1 MAKLYMKPKSVQ
13 GEITESAP
21 TAPRKKSKT
30 TLTMQKLE
38 QPQAKSGTGASGV
51 SAPRKM
57 TVAPFSTGGGQAA
70 VRALGG
76 IRTDGRIMKGVRSD
90 LLGAVQTQPEGK
102 DWEALT
108 RKDSYYKTAQDWKA
122 ELEETEKELTAAE
135 QKLTEAQWARNMTGA
150 APEGGAEWESAEDIA
165 YRKQV
170 SADADSAQSRVN
182 QLKEKKT
189 QLGKDIDQLLWTGRM
204 RRAAEDPD
212 FEEFAARGA
221 AIQNPVRFAR
231 PKELKNI
238 VTFARK
244 NADKIALSDDK
255 ELQGLY
261 VYNFMTDEEV
271 KTYNYYKGK
280 GEETIAEEYL
290 DRLAEELNR
299 RWGETQ
305 GKNVRDIENPVGRTV
320 ATGLFGVASGLDRF
334 AGGIKQNFYGEQLPT
349 SPTQFASGYI
359 REDLAD
365 TGPKLFGHSLGQI
378 GFDLANTAGNMA
390 PSILASA
397 ALGPAAGAATTFASS
412 GGNAYGEALAQGYDQ
427 RSARAYGI
435 LSGASEAGL
444 QYALGG
450 ISALGGK
457 AVNSEVIQSSL
468 DNIKHAVLRIPA
480 KYAVAAA
487 GEMTEEYLQEI
498 LNPVFRNLALGENN
512 EFKLVTEEAAYAA
525 LLAALSVGVMEGPHI
540 VRENIGPAGR
550 QSQTSAE
557 APGSALDSR
566 MDVQATVDTPTA
578 EKGVEGVKMPGEYRL
593 NKPQNVEMPT
603 VPIISLSVQNIPGQ
617 NSPILTV
624 GNSLRGAAIQRARAR
639 LGLNKNSAAYIPAS
653 NVMRDG
659 NEYVLK
665 ITKASLNKMLSPAD
679 GTTIPVESI
688 VVMDNIERIA
698 NNGVWFESEGDR
710 KGRDQI
716 AGFDHLKTTVY
727 IDGAPFEVDMRVRL
741 VEETAGQGADNVL
754 YYFTPEEILGIKKV
768 DTQPPTG
775 ERHALTVGSE
785 GTPTS
790 KNRIPQTPGVVNHES
805 GGVRG
810 VGEVTMDTPT
820 TQNPV
825 EGMKK
830 APVEGAGGNVRLTE
844 TDTAEY
850 MATGKKKSVRDA
862 KAAEVERGGKVVL
875 TTAQETQ
882 EFIGDAIRGVAGQ
895 TTKAYGRIGAGM
907 AVDIQ
912 AVSRSNIDVTGWFLE
927 LVPDDLRH
935 AFEQHAKAKREGNID
950 LTEQDFLNIPD
961 YIDSYDDILEV
972 RTFKTGDREVVVG
985 KKINGYSVIVE
996 LMSNNRKSLHFK
1008 NMWGLDTQAYE
1019 SRYGKSTASHPG
1031 RSSVSANDPT
1041 EVYHG
1046 TSSMDS
1052 IPQTPGGVNPEAGGG
1067 MPNGVGAAERGFAG
1081 TYDQLQW
1088 QTPASGFHPDGERS
1102 ARQVDVPARDF
1113 DGRNIPKSAATVME
1127 AQATPDS
1134 TVEDIQRLIAGGAL
1148 SFDSITDDAALRRAE
1163 RTIRQDGYEEALG
1176 AWLERAG
1183 RGVISK
1189 DLVVEGQLL
1198 LNSAMNS
1205 RATGDVIRILGAYTL
1220 MSTTAAQ
1227 SLQAQRV
1234 LKQLTPE
1241 WQLYAVQ
1248 QSLASFQNDLN
1259 QRLGDKAPTIEVDA
1273 ALYDAFLAA
1282 PAGTEARD
1290 AALKAIYQNVADQIP
1305 ASFMDKWNAW
1315 RYLSML
1321 GNPRTHIRNIG
1332 GNAAFAPVRGV
1343 KNALAWGM
1351 ENTVNLVSKRA
1362 GGDGITKTK
1371 SVILPLLS
1379 RLSKTDGALVK
1390 ACYQDI
1396 ENVKPQL
1403 LGQGKYAQSAQGQI
1417 DQARTIFKLKPLE
1430 ATRNANSTALDAE
1443 DTWFSYPAYAGALA
1457 GYLKANGVTAQM
1469 MTEGTVDTTVL
1480 EGARVWAIREAQR
1493 ATYRDANAIS
1503 DFIANIGYKGK
1514 SKVGKA
1520 VNTMVEGV
1528 LPFKRT
1534 PANILARGLEYSP
1547 AGLVKG
1553 LTADLYQVKKGRM
1566 TAAQA
1571 IDNIAAGLTGSG
1583 LLALGAWLASIGLV
1597 TGGGGDDEADRMND
1611 LTGGQDYAL
1620 SLPGGYN
1627 VTLDWLA
1634 PEALPFFMGV
1644 ELFNAMSDN
1653 KDGGVTLENIEEAAL
1668 KVADPLMEMSM
1679 LQSLQDAIDAVK
1691 FSDGGTLLR
1700 VAANAGVSY
1709 LSQGVPTL
1717 FGQVERT
1724 LETERGTTYVD
1735 RTSGIPKNV
1744 QYLLGKSMNKTP
1756 GEYQQ
1761 IPYIDAW
1768 GRREE
1773 TGSPWIRAINNF
1785 ANPAYVSQKNETAAD
1800 KEIRRLLDAGQ
1811 TGVVPKRAPQSQKI
1825 GKEYLNKEEY
1835 VRFATMKG
1843 ETSLRL
1849 VTELIGS
1856 SQYKAMSDKDKAEA
1870 IQKAYTYAGET
1881 AKAAIRP

>member
-21 TAPRKKSKT
+21 TAPKKKSKT

-38 QPQAKSGTGASGV
+38 QPQAKSGAGASGA

-57 TVAPFSTGGGQAA
+57 TVAPFSNGGGQAA

-76 IRTDGRIMKGVRSD
+76 IRTDGRIMKGVRPD

-122 ELEETEKELTAAE
+122 KLEETEKELTAAE
-135 QKLTEAQWARNMTGA
+135 QKLTEAQWARNMTGT
-150 APEGGAEWESAEDIA
+150 APEGGAEWETEADAA
-165 YRKQV
+165 YRRKV
-170 SADADSAQSRVN
+170 NTEADYAQFRVN
-182 QLKEKKT
+182 QLKNQKQ
-189 QLGKDIDQLLWTGRM
+189 QLEKDINTVLWSGRT
-204 RRAAEDPD
+204 RAAQEDASFD
-212 FEEFAARGA
+212 ALAAKGAARRRQTVKERKEKLDAAADGTGPTWGA
-221 AIQNPVRFAR
+221 MPITEQAQNGIDGGTEFDYLTAE
-231 PKELKNI
+231 ELK
-238 VTFARK
+238 
-244 NADKIALSDDK
+244 
-255 ELQGLY
+255 LY
-261 VYNFMTDEEV
+261 DYFV
-271 KTYNYYKGK
+271 GK
-280 GEETIAEEYL
+280 GDTTAAAEYL
-290 DRLAEELNR
+290 DQLHETVNKRL
-299 RWGETQ
+299 GEA
-305 GKNVRDIENPVGRTV
+305 KAKEIRDEENPVLR
-320 ATGLFGVASGLDRF
+320 GVGTAMYGVGAGLDSF
-334 AGGIKQNFYGEQLPT
+334 GGGLQQAFSKERIPT
-349 SPTQFASGYI
+349 SPMAFGSEYI

-365 TGPKLFGHSLGQI
+365 TGPKIFGQSLGQI

-566 MDVQATVDTPTA
+566 MDVQAIVDTPATPNPVEAQKNAPMERDVSDAGLVAISEREQAQLATGKRNIVASTVKDIVDFAKSALAKKGGQERLYMGVIPDSTA
-578 EKGVEGVKMPGEYRL
+578 RL
-593 NKPQNVEMPT
+593 ILEQTGLDVTGYKA
-603 VPIISLSVQNIPGQ
+603 
-617 NSPILTV
+617 ILTGDAV
-624 GNSLRGAAIQRARAR
+624 QHTLNRHGDPIREQARGQRVVTADDY
-639 LGLNKNSAAYIPAS
+639 GMIPQ
-653 NVMRDG
+653 
-659 NEYVLK
+659 VL
-665 ITKASLNKMLSPAD
+665 ANPDSVELAD
-679 GTTIPVESI
+679 GTDSSGRR
-688 VVMDNIERIA
+688 VVLFSKQI
-698 NNGVWFESEGDR
+698 GD
-710 KGRDQI
+710 
-716 AGFDHLKTTVY
+716 VY
-727 IDGAPFEVDMRVRL
+727 V
-741 VEETAGQGADNVL
+741 TAQAVTDS
-754 YYFTPEEILGIKKV
+754 
-768 DTQPPTG
+768 
-775 ERHALTVGSE
+775 RHALTTDTMWIQKRKGHQDTTPDAGSYATSPVLNAQDAPSE
-785 GTPTS
+785 GPS
-790 KNRIPQTPGVVNHES
+790 ISSLPQP
-805 GGVRG
+805 
-810 VGEVTMDTPT
+810 
-820 TQNPV
+820 
-825 EGMKK
+825 
-830 APVEGAGGNVRLTE
+830 
-844 TDTAEY
+844 
-850 MATGKKKSVRDA
+850 
-862 KAAEVERGGKVVL
+862 
-875 TTAQETQ
+875 AQ
-882 EFIGDAIRGVAGQ
+882 
-895 TTKAYGRIGAGM
+895 
-907 AVDIQ
+907 
-912 AVSRSNIDVTGWFLE
+912 DV
-927 LVPDDLRH
+927 
-935 AFEQHAKAKREGNID
+935 K
-950 LTEQDFLNIPD
+950 
-961 YIDSYDDILEV
+961 
-972 RTFKTGDREVVVG
+972 
-985 KKINGYSVIVE
+985 
-996 LMSNNRKSLHFK
+996 
-1008 NMWGLDTQAYE
+1008 
-1019 SRYGKSTASHPG
+1019 
-1031 RSSVSANDPT
+1031 
-1041 EVYHG
+1041 
-1046 TSSMDS
+1046 
-1052 IPQTPGGVNPEAGGG
+1052 PENGG

-1102 ARQVDVPARDF
+1102 ARQVDVPVHDF

-1248 QSLASFQNDLN
+1248 QSLTSFQNDLN

-1362 GGDGITKTK
+1362 GGDGITRTK

-1390 ACYQDI
+1390 ACYRDI

-1430 ATRNANSTALDAE
+1430 ATRNANSAALDAE

-1480 EGARVWAIREAQR
+1480 ERARVWAIREAQR

-1597 TGGGGDDEADRMND
+1597 TGGGGDDEEDKMND

-1679 LQSLQDAIDAVK
+1679 LQSLQDAIEAVK

-1724 LETERGTTYVD
+1724 METERGTTYID

-1785 ANPAYVSQKNETAAD
+1785 ANPAYVSQKSETAAD

-1811 TGVVPKRAPQSQKI
+1811 TGVVPKRVPQSQQI
-1825 GKEYLNKEEY
+1825 GKEHLSGDEY
-1835 VRFATMKG
+1835 VRFATLKG
-1843 ETSLRL
+1843 STSLRL

-1856 SQYKAMSDKDKAEA
+1856 SQYKAMSDADKAET

-1881 AKAAIRP
+1881 AKAAIRPGYELSSSVRRLDRLVKAGAGFAQSVGLADAADANGNNRTTKAELMDYIEANFPRGQWKQIFGAYAGDGEHAWKNPY